1 MPTPSSYHNVFRV
14 AKPGVLSSDSSIPK
28 RNRQSLSCTAC
39 KTRKTKC
46 DRLQPCSSCV
56 NRGHEDATS
65 CVFSTGKPNR
75 KRTTHDLDPKESTNV
90 EAQLRLQ
97 KIEDMV
103 NDLLHKSQQGSNE
116 SNNFPLQKSL
126 DVQSPDSS
134 TGGPGSHAAI
144 SSVEKGHFDIRDSGT
159 RYFGATSWTAV
170 LESIRDVKHV
180 LDMETEDEIIE
191 ESLSKS
197 PESLPPDLV
206 FDTSQ
211 TLTIQELCA
220 SLPPR
225 IVVDKLL
232 SAYFNAKHN
241 QGSILH
247 SAKFLRE
254 YEAFWTNSSPK
265 TFLWM
270 SVLFS
275 TLYIGSRVLEMSSQ
289 DLGVPL
295 PDPDALVKKAGQ
307 ALVAGKYQNGL
318 PYSIE
323 ALLIYT
329 TCKHMQDDDCEK
341 NLWVLMGIT
350 ARLTLRMGYHRDP
363 KALPN
368 ISPFEG
374 EMRRR
379 VFSHVVV
386 IDLLLSFQ
394 AGLPPVIQEDECDT
408 MDPSNLLDT
417 DFDEDCKVLP
427 PSRPP
432 SDPTTMLYYCEKS
445 RMARLLRRAVRHA
458 LSLKNPPFK
467 ETMQIDREIKD
478 AHLLVPQ
485 SLRMKPIGSSVVDEA
500 YMILH
505 RLNLELLYLR
515 STSVLHR
522 KYLSYERSNPK
533 YSISR
538 ATCLEAALTVL
549 GYQADL
555 HHACQPGGQLYN
567 DRWMTSSLIAYDFL
581 LAVMI
586 ICLELYESRNE
597 SNIDTEYRR
606 KQYGAV
612 KQAHEIWRSRSS
624 VSKEAKRATTVI
636 ASLLSKV
643 QEPIATDE
651 ARVTNTIS
659 TASEFSGQLLP
670 LHPEVPSYS
679 NYEDAANTITQPGHD
694 LDSVFSA
701 SENIDWGFV
710 DQYLIQHGN
719 VNQDPSYEWQF

>member
-97 KIEDMV
+97 KIEDM
-103 NDLLHKSQQGSNE
+103 QGSNE

-170 LESIRDVKHV
+170 LES
-180 LDMETEDEIIE
+180 
-191 ESLSKS
+191 
-197 PESLPPDLV
+197 
-206 FDTSQ
+206 

-341 NLWVLMGIT
+341 NFWIASSHT
-350 ARLTLRMGYHRDP
+350 
-363 KALPN
+363 
-368 ISPFEG
+368 
-374 EMRRR
+374 RRR
-379 VFSHVVV
+379 V
-386 IDLLLSFQ
+386 
-394 AGLPPVIQEDECDT
+394 
-408 MDPSNLLDT
+408 
-417 DFDEDCKVLP
+417 
-427 PSRPP
+427 
-432 SDPTTMLYYCEKS
+432 
-445 RMARLLRRAVRHA
+445 RHYG
-458 LSLKNPPFK
+458 SK
-467 ETMQIDREIKD
+467 
-478 AHLLVPQ
+478 Q
-485 SLRMKPIGSSVVDEA
+485 SA
-500 YMILH
+500 
-505 RLNLELLYLR
+505 
-515 STSVLHR
+515 
-522 KYLSYERSNPK
+522 
-533 YSISR
+533 
-538 ATCLEAALTVL
+538 
-549 GYQADL
+549 
-555 HHACQPGGQLYN
+555 
-567 DRWMTSSLIAYDFL
+567 
-581 LAVMI
+581 
-586 ICLELYESRNE
+586 
-597 SNIDTEYRR
+597 
-606 KQYGAV
+606 
-612 KQAHEIWRSRSS
+612 
-624 VSKEAKRATTVI
+624 
-636 ASLLSKV
+636 
-643 QEPIATDE
+643 
-651 ARVTNTIS
+651 
-659 TASEFSGQLLP
+659 
-670 LHPEVPSYS
+670 
-679 NYEDAANTITQPGHD
+679 
-694 LDSVFSA
+694 
-701 SENIDWGFV
+701 
-710 DQYLIQHGN
+710 
-719 VNQDPSYEWQF
+719 